1 MMIKGARTIATIAL
15 TAAAVGMLGG
25 TAQARPGASYVR
37 YGSQGDAVKC
47 VQLAV
52 KLYETGTAGQ
62 MVTIDG
68 IFGPNTKV
76 GVEEFQF
83 HHLINAD
90 GVVGPE
96 TGTRMWNVISSQVG
110 GFDFCYNLLPTL
122 H

>member
-1 MMIKGARTIATIAL
+1 MTKGARTIATIAL
-15 TAAAVGMLGG
+15 ATAAVGMLGG
-25 TAQARPGASYVR
+25 TAEARPGASYLR
-37 YGSQGDAVKC
+37 NGSQGEAVKC

-76 GVEEFQF
+76 GVQEFQH
-83 HHLINAD
+83 HHLLNTD

-96 TGTRMWNVISSQVG
+96 TGTRMWNVIDRETEG
-110 GFDFCYNLLPTL
+110 YEYCYNLIPTL
-122 H
+122 Y